1 MKKQNMNTLKKTLWL
16 AAAIT
21 GIALSACGGGGNASG
36 NQAGNSIGWNASP
49 DWINPSGGSSG
60 SSNSGNSGNSTPPVT
75 GDNTVPVRVD
85 ASTGNVNRLFA
96 SVTVCVPGAPGTQG
110 AQGAGQCVTVD
121 RMLVDTGSTGVRI
134 AARALPT
141 LAPLLLTQ
149 AGAADDPIG
158 SAPIAECMPFA
169 SGFTWGSVKRAD
181 ITIGSK
187 TASNIPIQ
195 LYSDGAF
202 SAPDDCVAHGG
213 GDLGAALEG
222 SGINGILGIDNFTSD
237 SADAVTTAIPGNYYY
252 CPSQNHCISTRM
264 QASQEVMNPVAGF
277 ARDNNGTVIR
287 LPAVPAAGQANVA
300 GLLVF
305 GIGTQPNNALP
316 ANATVVAVD
325 KYGSFTTQYQGR
337 VFNRS
342 AIDSGT
348 MSYAFPDTAIPVS
361 AAGLYTPTSTLNL
374 TATIDPTN
382 GKSAPLQMPFT
393 VGNATSLMASGYAAF
408 NNIGQNFTSSNNN
421 MFLWGL
427 PFFYGRDVYT
437 VIGNAKIGNQTGPF
451 VAF

>member
-1 MKKQNMNTLKKTLWL
+1 MRKQTMNALKKTLWL
-16 AAAIT
+16 AAAIA
-21 GIALSACGGGGNASG
+21 GVALSACGGGGNASG
-36 NQAGNSIGWNASP
+36 NQSGNSIGWNATP
-49 DWINPSGGSSG
+49 DWIPPPNGSGGSG
-60 SSNSGNSGNSTPPVT
+60 NSGNSGNATPPAT
-75 GDNTVPVRVD
+75 GDNTVPVSVD
-85 ASTGNVNRLFA
+85 ASTGNVNRLLA
-96 SVTVCVPGAPGTQG
+96 SVTVCVPGAQS
-110 AQGAGQCVTVD
+110 AQVASQCVSVD
-121 RMLVDTGSTGVRI
+121 KMLVDTGSTGVRI

-141 LAPLLLTQ
+141 LARQLLTQ
-149 AGAADDPIG
+149 AGAVDDPVG
-158 SAPIAECMPFA
+158 SAPIVECMPFA

-195 LYSDGAF
+195 LISDGAF
-202 SAPDDCVAHGG
+202 AVPDDCVAHGG
-213 GDLGAALEG
+213 GDMGAALDAMG
-222 SGINGILGIDNFTSD
+222 VNGILGIDNFTSD

-252 CPSQNHCISTRM
+252 CPSQNRCISTRV

-287 LPAVPAAGQANVA
+287 LPAVPAGGQASVT

-305 GIGTQPNNALP
+305 GVGTQPNNALP

-325 KYGSFTTQYQGR
+325 KYGTFTTQYQGR

-348 MSYAFPDTAIPVS
+348 LSYAFPDSAIPVS
-361 AAGLYTPTSTLNL
+361 AAGLYTPTGTLNL
-374 TATIDPTN
+374 SATIDPTN
-382 GKSAPLQMPFT
+382 GKGSPLQMPFS
-393 VGNATSLMASGYAAF
+393 VGNAASLMASGYAAF
-408 NNIGQNFTSSNNN
+408 NNIGQYFSNSHNN

-437 VIGNAKIGNQTGPF
+437 VIGNAKVGNQTGPF